1 MMGALAKLSAAI
13 QQELLQ
19 QRQQSGPEPLSR
31 FPRLKSA
38 NVELYERFERAEKA
52 MPPPQEKRREAINKF
67 RQSLKLSS
75 SEWRL
80 VFAGLA
86 DKSERVGPLLDD
98 EQLFGRVHTEVG
110 QRIDQRTL
118 SRRDWLAL
126 CYSYFGYESDQP
138 DDNSNW
144 RLLRKDVERGLGCVK
159 DQQRREKE
167 WMRIVDQ
174 HSELFTDKAGTW
186 LGQQMFDGQISD
198 LSVLQTIAQIPN
210 SSWLWKRIFD
220 VVLSRVFELDD
231 EQFLERIPGLLE
243 IGQQHKEKYM
253 NKVLSAC
260 LLRYHQATYRE
271 RPSALLKQAALDNW
285 ESPQMRSKQNRWL
298 KYVQPEVCAMV
309 VAWFA
314 KEDLE
319 HFFNLLKGD
328 SEVDQSRLFY
338 WLRFANQMSYTRIVM
353 GSDAWSASGKDFIQF
368 REKNKGRLSRLIGG
382 PGHNNA
388 VIMHI
393 GDYLFVE
400 FSGTGNACYVYKSE
414 QAPFKPDKP
423 QLDLNLELKQ
433 RGRELKRM
441 LHTPKPSSARR
452 IEGWLHKFDVE
463 LRQLGIAVTE
473 AGLGAANAV
482 TKPIDTSFESQ
493 LEKAFKDSPH
503 QIFDMRYKGGV
514 YQAQLNDA
522 DPAALALLHQLGF
535 KAISDRPLRFW
546 RK

>member
-13 QQELLQ
+13 DQELQ
-19 QRQQSGPEPLSR
+19 QHRQQAGPEPLSR
-31 FPRLKSA
+31 FPRLKNA
-38 NVELYERFERAEKA
+38 NVNLYERFERAEKA

-67 RQSLKLSS
+67 RNAMKLSS

-86 DKSERVGPLLDD
+86 DKSEWAGPLLDD
-98 EQLFGRVHTEVG
+98 MRLFGQVHAEVG

-126 CYSYFGYESDQP
+126 CFSYFEYESDQP
-138 DDNSNW
+138 GTNENW
-144 RLLRKDVERGLGCVK
+144 RVLRGDIERGLSCVK
-159 DQQRREKE
+159 EQQRREKE
-167 WMRIVDQ
+167 WMRIVD
-174 HSELFTDKAGTW
+174 HHAELFTDNAGAQ
-186 LGQQMFDGQISD
+186 LGQQMFDGQITD
-198 LSVLQTIAQIPN
+198 LSVLQTIAQIPD
-210 SSWLWKRIFD
+210 SSWLWKRIFS

-231 EQFLERIPGLLE
+231 EQFLERVPRLLAM
-243 IGQQHKEKYM
+243 GQQHEKYT
-253 NKVLSAC
+253 NDVLSAC
-260 LLRYHQATYRE
+260 LSRYHLAAYRE
-271 RPSALLKQAALDNW
+271 RPSSLLKQAALDNW
-285 ESPQMRSKQNRWL
+285 GSPQMRSQQNRWL
-298 KYVQPEVCAMV
+298 QYVQPDVCAMV

-338 WLRFANQMSYTRIVM
+338 WLRFASQMSYTRIVM
-353 GSDAWSASGKDFIQF
+353 GSDAWTATGKDFVHF
-368 REKNKGRLSRLIGG
+368 REKNKGRLSRLSGG

-414 QAPFKPDKP
+414 QAPFRPDKS
-423 QLDLNLELKQ
+423 QLDLNSELKQ

-473 AGLGAANAV
+473 AGPGAASAA
-482 TKPIDTSFESQ
+482 TKLVDTSFESQ
-493 LEKAFKDSPH
+493 LERAFKGSRH

-514 YQAQLNDA
+514 YQVQLHNA

-535 KAISDRPLRFW
+535 KAIADSPLRFW